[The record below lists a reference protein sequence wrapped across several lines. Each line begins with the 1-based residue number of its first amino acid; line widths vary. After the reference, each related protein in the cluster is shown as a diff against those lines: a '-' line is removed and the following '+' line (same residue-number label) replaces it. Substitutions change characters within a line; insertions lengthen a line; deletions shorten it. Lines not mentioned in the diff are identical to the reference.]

1 MKLKISLI
9 ICLFI
14 SAFAV
19 AQEGPLE
26 SLLSV
31 YRVVAEQGAD
41 GQVEESLVET
51 EEALP
56 GEVLEYLLSYRNNG
70 DQALRGFVIKNRIP
84 ENTFY
89 LGESGVASIGSEFL
103 VSVDFGVT
111 WEDVPVTRVVTDST
125 GVERTIVIPPE
136 QYTNISW
143 QINEDL
149 APEESFELRYRVEI
163 L

>member
-9 ICLFI
+9 ICLFV

-31 YRVVAEQGAD
+31 YRVVSESVEG
-41 GQVEESLVET
+41 GQIEESLVET

-56 GEVLEYLLSYRNNG
+56 GETLEYVLTYSNNG
-70 DQALRGFVIKNRIP
+70 DQSLQGFVIKNRIP
-84 ENTFY
+84 ENTMY
-89 LGESGVASIGSEFL
+89 LGESDSSDIGSDFL
-103 VSVDFGVT
+103 VSIDFGVT

-149 APEESFELRYRVEI
+149 APQEGFELRYRVEI

>member
-9 ICLFI
+9 ICLFV

-31 YRVVAEQGAD
+31 YRVVSEVGAD
-41 GQVEESLVET
+41 GQAEETLVET

-56 GEVLEYLLSYRNNG
+56 GETLEYVLTYSNNG
-70 DQALRGFVIKNRIP
+70 DQALQGFVIKNRIP
-84 ENTFY
+84 ENTIY
-89 LGESGVASIGSEFL
+89 LGESNSSDIASDFL
-103 VSVDFGVT
+103 VSIDYGIT

-125 GVERTIVIPPE
+125 GAERTVVIPPE
-136 QYTNISW
+136 QYTNVSW
-143 QINEDL
+143 QVNGDL
-149 APEESFELRYRVEI
+149 APQEDFELRYRVEI

>member
-1 MKLKISLI
+1 MKLKISLT
-9 ICLFI
+9 ICLFV

-31 YRVVAEQGAD
+31 YRVVSESVEG
-41 GQVEESLVET
+41 GQIEESLVET

-56 GEVLEYLLSYRNNG
+56 GETLEYVLTYSNNG
-70 DQALRGFVIKNRIP
+70 DQPLQGFVIKNRIP
-84 ENTFY
+84 ENTMY
-89 LGESGVASIGSEFL
+89 LGESDSSDIGSDFL
-103 VSVDFGVT
+103 VSIDFGVT

-125 GVERTIVIPPE
+125 GTEQTIVIPPE

-143 QINEDL
+143 QVTESL
-149 APEESFELRYRVEI
+149 APQENFELRYRVEI